1 MKESEIKL
9 LVILDLIGGK
19 LNQKNLINLGITS
32 ELALKSLE
40 QRGYI
45 EPYKNTYK
53 TILSD
58 CPEHFSKDTKY
69 DNFKLEIDYSENGY
83 LMDMFLWYD
92 DWYISYVNANRKS
105 NLYMFWVWNKKTEI
119 LSQMSVPINKE
130 NTRILEN
137 INKSPANP

>member
-1 MKESEIKL
+1 MAKL
-9 LVILDLIGGK
+9 SDRL
-19 LNQKNLINLGITS
+19 
-32 ELALKSLE
+32 
-40 QRGYI
+40 
-45 EPYKNTYK
+45 TYK

-119 LSQMSVPINKE
+119 LSQTSVPINKE

-137 INKSPANP
+137 INKSPAFHYSTMISNIYYKVIIK